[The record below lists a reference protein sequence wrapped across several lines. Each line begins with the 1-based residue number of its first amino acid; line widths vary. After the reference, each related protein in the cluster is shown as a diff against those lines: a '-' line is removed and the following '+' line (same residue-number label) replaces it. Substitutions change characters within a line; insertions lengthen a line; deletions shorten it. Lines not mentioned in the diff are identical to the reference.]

1 MLGYRVLDL
10 SDERG
15 QLASQVLADLGAD
28 VILVEPPG
36 GSPSRAVGPFAASGD
51 RLDGNTPDGD
61 DNPNAAANADVER
74 SLWFWSYNR
83 AKRSVVLDLTQPEG
97 RDQFLRLAAT
107 ADAIITSAEPG
118 YMESLGLGYADLAS
132 QHPHLVYTAI
142 TPFGSDGPKSEWR
155 ATDLVVS
162 AASMLTNVMG
172 DEDRPPLRIP
182 LDQTFLH
189 ASAEAAVATLIA
201 LRERKRS
208 GHGQFVDVSAQQ
220 AVTLATQS
228 TSLCHLY
235 NATESTRL
243 SGGAKLG
250 PFRIRLRSPAAD
262 GYVSVTVLFGEAIG
276 PFGERLFNYMHSLGG
291 CEDSDLEIDWID
303 FVDGVMTGRIGLGEY
318 DRIQDVVAEFTAQ
331 HTKADLLAAA
341 LEHRLLMVPITTV
354 EDVVA
359 DAHFAARSF
368 WRDIDVGDT
377 KGARFPGPVARL
389 SKTPIEMST
398 PPPRLGE
405 HTDEVLAELPDAG
418 PAVTEPVVAT
428 PSAPGAAA
436 PAETST
442 NGTAADDK
450 LAPLAGVKV
459 LDFMWVMAGP
469 ASTRVLADWGATV
482 VRVESSIRVETA
494 RTLQPFINDE
504 GGADNSGLFQNMNAN
519 KLGIT
524 INLANPA
531 ARDLIHDLVG
541 WADVVCE
548 SFSPK
553 AMREWGYSY
562 DDLRK
567 IKPDIIM
574 TSSCLFG
581 QSGPLSQLAG
591 FGSMGAAMSG
601 FYEMTGWAD
610 RDPAG
615 VFGAYT
621 DYVSPKF
628 LSAAILSALEHR
640 DRTGEGQYIDLSQA
654 EASML
659 FLTPAVLDFT
669 VNGNLPPKLG
679 NDHPT
684 LSPHGVFE
692 AAGDDRWIAVA
703 CEDDQQ
709 WRALCGVIGADDLG
723 DLSVTERRERADE
736 IAARITSF
744 TSATEGETAQQI
756 LQDAGVAA
764 HAVVSSEGLAND
776 PQLEHRKH
784 FRLLPHAVN
793 TEMWVEGPRFSMSRS
808 PDAVTSAAPTYGQHT
823 FDVLEGLL
831 GYSAEQVSEL
841 AVAGVLE

>member
-15 QLASQVLADLGAD
+15 QLAGQVLADLGAD

-36 GSPSRAVGPFAASGD
+36 GSSSRAVGPFASGD
-51 RLDGNTPDGD
+51 DGD
-61 DNPNAAANADVER
+61 PER

-83 AKRSVVLDLTQPEG
+83 AKRSVVIDITQPDG
-97 RDQFLRLAAT
+97 RDQLLALAAT

-132 QHPHLVYTAI
+132 ANGHLVYTAI

-155 ATDLVVS
+155 ATDLIVS

-189 ASAEAAVATLIA
+189 ASAEAAAATLIA
-201 LRERKRS
+201 LHERKRS
-208 GHGQFVDVSAQQ
+208 GRGQLVDVSAQQ

-235 NATESTRL
+235 NSPESTRL

-291 CEDSDLEIDWID
+291 CEDSDLEIDWVN
-303 FVDGVMTGRIGLGEY
+303 FVEGVMTGRIELGEY
-318 DRIQDVVAEFTAQ
+318 ERIQDVVAAFTAQ
-331 HTKADLLAAA
+331 HTKADLLEAA

-359 DAHFAARSF
+359 DPHFAARSF

-377 KGARFPGPVARL
+377 QGARFPGPIAGF
-389 SKTPIEMST
+389 SQTPIDMSA

-405 HTDEVLAELPDAG
+405 HTDEVLTELANADSLNGAPATNGPTSNGPAASAPVVSQSESASSDASPDAN
-418 PAVTEPVVAT
+418 A
-428 PSAPGAAA
+428 
-436 PAETST
+436 
-442 NGTAADDK
+442 
-450 LAPLAGVKV
+450 APLADVKV

-482 VRVESSIRVETA
+482 VRVESSSRVETA

-531 ARDLIHDLVG
+531 ARDLVFDLVR

-553 AMREWGYSY
+553 AMRQWGYSY

-574 TSSCLFG
+574 ASSCLFG
-581 QSGPLSQLAG
+581 QSGPLSELAG

-601 FYEMTGWAD
+601 FYEMTGWPD

-640 DRTGEGQYIDLSQA
+640 ERTGEGQHIDLSQA

-659 FLTPAVLDFT
+659 FLAPAVLDFT

-679 NDHPT
+679 NDHPVM
-684 LSPHGVFE
+684 SPHGVFE
-692 AAGDDRWIAVA
+692 AAGDDRWIALA
-703 CEDDQQ
+703 CQDDQQ
-709 WRALCGVIGADDLG
+709 WRALCGVIGADDLAEVP
-723 DLSVTERRERADE
+723 LAERRQRADE
-736 IAARITSF
+736 IAQRITKF
-744 TSATEGETAQQI
+744 TSATDGETAQQI

-764 HAVVSSEGLAND
+764 HAVASSQGLAND
-776 PQLEHRKH
+776 VQLEHRKH

-793 TEMWVEGPRFSMSRS
+793 SEMWVEGPRFSMSRS
-808 PDAVTSAAPTYGQHT
+808 PDAVVAAAPTYGQHT
-823 FDVLEGLL
+823 FDVLERLL
-831 GYSAEQVSEL
+831 GYSADQVGEL